1 MKTLTLLLLTSVS
14 LFSGTKTTTSWYGE
28 ETEGYMA
35 NGKWFDPNALT
46 CASWDYPFGTFLVVR
61 ERQSSRQVVVEVTDR
76 GPAKRLYRQGR
87 KLDLSRAAFERIGK
101 LSDGLLEVEIVT
113 VINPHDKIT
122 KENKPRQ
129 TP

>member
-1 MKTLTLLLLTSVS
+1 
-14 LFSGTKTTTSWYGE
+14 
-28 ETEGYMA
+28 
-35 NGKWFDPNALT
+35 
-46 CASWDYPFGTFLVVR
+46 
-61 ERQSSRQVVVEVTDR
+61 VEVTDR